1 MSTQPTPMVTM
12 IAPDGTAGQIP
23 QEKVN
28 DAATAGFKL
37 GIDLISP
44 DGKVGTVPVNNA
56 HDALKAGFKLKPTSE
71 AAAIAQ
77 APNATQ
83 QAQTSVQQPLTTA
96 KGSTLGGVYS
106 ALNEGGSTANPKV
119 VAAQDLND
127 SMQRGLDE
135 AAQGKITTA
144 GVAMGGVK
152 GAAETAHTI
161 GRAANAITGDNVT
174 RLPKSFEQPAS
185 LQPENTSESNGK
197 GAEGVLEFIAGDQA
211 LKGLSWAQKFAKMG
225 KLADILEAHPSLAK
239 LASIGLNATRQ
250 GTVGAAQTLVHGG
263 SAQDAAT
270 TGALTAVTG
279 GALEVAGEGIQAVK
293 NFITRTP
300 EVEALG
306 KQLVEGLTEGA
317 TPEQVAKTVGKNLA
331 DAEEKMHSTYDAGIK
346 SISAQ
351 GQGVPVKLAG
361 SPLQQTAKDLLT
373 DSNIPENIATSL
385 KGVIPD
391 SDKIEPFL
399 TQLSDSKQ
407 VLSWDEM
414 EATRQKIGQ
423 TIRKLPWDSP
433 IRPDLI
439 KLRYAIDDTLQQA
452 ADNAGKSDLSDQI
465 KSLRS
470 QYAQTN
476 AALEERAIK
485 ALADKNPNAVAD
497 VLLNKQSVHNVQVLR
512 RLIGPENM
520 KAVEGSVLDKMVQDA
535 SKNGE
540 LAGRQLFRKFNSLG
554 PDAQQAIW
562 GDRLPQIKYFVEQAN
577 KLPNPVLNKIVN
589 HFAPYAGG
597 AAGATYGAISGFEHD
612 GLSGAAKGAAVGAA
626 AGTGISGL
634 SALLRNPYVLD
645 AALKS
650 IGAATKVAP
659 PVVSQ
664 LVQQSQQPQT
674 VGDLAEPTHRLDENG
689 KIVPLDN
696 R

>member
-1 MSTQPTPMVTM
+1 MPDQNQ
-12 IAPDGTAGQIP
+12 APAFDPNAPYQ
-23 QEKVN
+23 
-28 DAATAGFKL
+28 AAPAPSASAPAF
-37 GIDLISP
+37 DP
-44 DGKVGTVPVNNA
+44 NA
-56 HDALKAGFKLKPTSE
+56 PYQAAQAAPTSE

-77 APNATQ
+77 APNLVE
-83 QAQTSVQQPLTTA
+83 QAHAVAANLPMQP
-96 KGSTLGGVYS
+96 STLGGIYH
-106 ALNEGGSTANPKV
+106 ALNEGNESIN
-119 VAAQDLND
+119 AADP
-127 SMQRGLDE
+127 R
-135 AAQGKITTA
+135 AAAYRAQAAEYDKHPIVNGIGTGA
-144 GVAMGGVK
+144 LK
-152 GAAETAHTI
+152 GAVETAHTI
-161 GRAANAITGDNVT
+161 GRAANAVTGDNVPG
-174 RLPKSFEQPAS
+174 LPTSLQQPAS
-185 LQPENTSESNGK
+185 LQADNTSEAIGK
-197 GAEGVLEFIAGDQA
+197 GAEGVLEFIAGDAA
-211 LKGLSWAQKFAKMG
+211 LKGLSWAQKFGKMG
-225 KLADILEAHPSLAK
+225 KIAELFKEHESLAK
-239 LASIGLNATRQ
+239 LATIGLNALRQ
-250 GTVGAAQTLVHGG
+250 GTVGAAQTVVHGG

-270 TGALTAVTG
+270 TGALTAATSG
-279 GALEVAGEGIQAVK
+279 TLEVAGEGIQAIK

-306 KQLVEGLTEGA
+306 KQLVEGLTEGS

-373 DSNIPENIATSL
+373 DSKIPENIATSL

-497 VLLNKQSVHNVQVLR
+497 VLLNKQSVHNVQTLR

-520 KAVEGSVLDKMVQDA
+520 KAVEGSVLDKMIQDA

-540 LAGRQLFRKFNSLG
+540 LAGRQLFRKFQSLG
-554 PDAQQAIW
+554 PDARQAIW
-562 GDRLPQIKYFVEQAN
+562 GDRLPQIQYFVEQAN
-577 KLPNPVLNKIVN
+577 KLPNPVLNKIVA

-612 GLSGAAKGAAVGAA
+612 GLSGAAKGAAVGATV
-626 AGTGISGL
+626 GTGISGL

-650 IGAATKVAP
+650 IAAATKVAP
-659 PVVSQ
+659 PVVAQ
-664 LVQQSQQPQT
+664 LVQQGQQPQT
-674 VGDLAEPTHRLDENG
+674 AGDLAEPTHQLVDG